1 MHNSTYL
8 LQRINNLILTFSVL
22 LFSLNS
28 FAEGTPTVSPN
39 STNITALGMLP
50 DIGSGSNLGSADDNR
65 IYFEIND
72 NATEN
77 LYFGFDWRTYNAGS
91 PARANNVYYKIYSP
105 TGVVLLTA
113 LWNSTAGTPGS
124 IDSYARAIT
133 GPNIGGVTTGY
144 APLTFDPSAADGNGA
159 YWIEFYRSTDAGVTQ
174 DVSGT
179 TGRAVA
185 PYFDLTV
192 ALNSGAFTKRNGRVR
207 SDKWSFVA
215 VDPRAATFSGIITTA
230 SAEPILYSYTT
241 DQTLIKIDFEAGF
254 QPIAF
259 IVAVNSYGVTPTGGF
274 AVTRKSVY
282 SATAPSLANGY
293 HVFLNI
299 PDVANYPI
307 APVPSNPIFVS
318 PVVTGCGP
326 YAVNFNNSVPGD
338 VRLLLDL
345 NGTTGFQAGTS
356 DRILEA
362 FDLVAGNNII
372 NWDGKDGLGVDVAS
386 GANFNL
392 SITFSKGRFNLPL
405 YDAELNKNGVK
416 VAIEAPIAIANAQ
429 MYWDDTAITNIP
441 ANPVATD
448 CDAAADNQNNVTGT
462 GIFNGFAGS
471 LSPSHAWNGNGNPTN
486 AIPAPAVAGN
496 DIDALQCN
504 DYGNVRIINTWGWG
518 YTSAST
524 NLSLVFGCADL
535 SVVKTVSNSTPTF
548 GSQVTFTVT
557 VKNNG
562 TANSIN
568 TRVSDI
574 LPNGYSYVSDN
585 GGGTYNSASGLW
597 NIGTLNNSVTVS
609 LQITATVT
617 GNNNY
622 TNTASVSS
630 DLNDPN
636 TNDNSSS
643 VLTTPTCNATIA
655 PNLIKN

>member
-1 MHNSTYL
+1 M
-8 LQRINNLILTFSVL
+8 
-22 LFSLNS
+22 LF
-28 FAEGTPTVSPN
+28 
-39 STNITALGMLP
+39 
-50 DIGSGSNLGSADDNR
+50 
-65 IYFEIND
+65 
-72 NATEN
+72 
-77 LYFGFDWRTYNAGS
+77 
-91 PARANNVYYKIYSP
+91 
-105 TGVVLLTA
+105 
-113 LWNSTAGTPGS
+113 
-124 IDSYARAIT
+124 
-133 GPNIGGVTTGY
+133 
-144 APLTFDPSAADGNGA
+144 
-159 YWIEFYRSTDAGVTQ
+159 RS
-174 DVSGT
+174 
-179 TGRAVA
+179 
-185 PYFDLTV
+185 
-192 ALNSGAFTKRNGRVR
+192 
-207 SDKWSFVA
+207 
-215 VDPRAATFSGIITTA
+215 
-230 SAEPILYSYTT
+230 
-241 DQTLIKIDFEAGF
+241 
-254 QPIAF
+254 
-259 IVAVNSYGVTPTGGF
+259 
-274 AVTRKSVY
+274 
-282 SATAPSLANGY
+282 
-293 HVFLNI
+293 
-299 PDVANYPI
+299 
-307 APVPSNPIFVS
+307 
-318 PVVTGCGP
+318 
-326 YAVNFNNSVPGD
+326 VNFNNSVPGD